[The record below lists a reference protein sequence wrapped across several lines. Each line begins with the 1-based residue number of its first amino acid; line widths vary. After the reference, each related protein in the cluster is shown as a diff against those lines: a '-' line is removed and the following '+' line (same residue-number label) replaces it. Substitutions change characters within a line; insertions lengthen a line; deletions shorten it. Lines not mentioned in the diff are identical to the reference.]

1 MLLCCRNSKS
11 TNVIVPIK
19 IKSITYINDFLPPNT
34 EPPPIPPRKSI
45 SSVDSESKE
54 KSNITP
60 NPLIK

>member
-1 MLLCCRNSKS
+1 MLFCCRNSKS

-19 IKSITYINDFLPPNT
+19 IKSITYITPPNT